1 MTHVPPPYLGPERIT
16 ALLSPREA
24 VEAVEAA
31 LRDGLDPAGDPE
43 RSRVDVRHGQFLIMP
58 SETAGSAG
66 VKIATVAPRNGDIGL
81 PRIQGLYVLF
91 DAVTLTPKA
100 LLDASALT
108 ALRTPAVSAAAVRP
122 ALTRA
127 AGPVSIVVFGTG
139 PQGTGHV
146 GTLRS
151 VLRGSREIAG
161 VTYVAR
167 RPEAYASLRE
177 AGVAVV
183 GTGEREAGEAVRG
196 ADVVVCATSS
206 RVPVF
211 DSALVRDD
219 AVVIAVGSHEPDV
232 REIDAALFRRARVI
246 VEDVGTALREC
257 GDVVLAVEEGAIT
270 PERLIT
276 MRSAVSGQ
284 VELAADRP
292 VLFKSSGMSW
302 EDIAVAEAIVSR
314 LEKNP

>member
-1 MTHVPPPYLGPERIT
+1 MTHAPPPYLGPEQIT

-31 LRDGLDPAGDPE
+31 LRDGFDPAGDPA

-58 SETAGSAG
+58 SEIAGGAG
-66 VKIATVAPRNGDIGL
+66 VKIATVAPRNGDVGL

-91 DAVTLTPKA
+91 DAVTLTPRA

-108 ALRTPAVSAAAVRP
+108 ALRTPAVSVAAVRP

-127 AGPVSIVVFGTG
+127 AGPVSVVVFGTG

-167 RPEAYASLRE
+167 RPEAYARLRQD
-177 AGVAVV
+177 GVALV
-183 GTGEREAGEAVRG
+183 GSGGGEAADALRR

-219 AVVIAVGSHEPDV
+219 AVVIAVGSHEPDA
-232 REIDAALFRRARVI
+232 REVDAALFRRARVV
-246 VEDVGTALREC
+246 VEDAGTALREC
-257 GDVVLAVEEGAIT
+257 GDVVMAVEEGAIT
-270 PERLIT
+270 PECLIT
-276 MRSAVSGQ
+276 MRSAVCGG
-284 VELAADRP
+284 VELAADMP
-292 VLFKSSGMSW
+292 VLFKSAGMSW
-302 EDIAVAEAIVSR
+302 EDLAVAGAIVSR
-314 LEKNP
+314 LEDNP